1 MRKFRT
7 PIVWLIIVAMVA
19 SVGVGFIMQLAGLQ

>member
-7 PIVWLIIVAMVA
+7 PLVWLIIVALVA